1 MIKFICSALLLFPT
15 LTYAKRVRTL
25 RLKSNVV
32 STIAIS
38 HRGAVLNF
46 PTKPSKVVMGTG
58 NQFAIEYIGN
68 DLAISP
74 LSSVSRA
81 HVFVYLDGRRFNLDL
96 VASSAGHTLVQIRD
110 SIGSQVEVP
119 YVRD

>member
-1 MIKFICSALLLFPT
+1 MRLLLSLLLLLPSHS
-15 LTYAKRVRTL
+15 YAKRVRTL

-46 PTKPSKVVMGTG
+46 PTKPSKVVMGTSG
-58 NQFAIEYIGN
+58 AFAIEYINN

-74 LSSVSRA
+74 LRSNARA

-96 VASSAGHTLVQIRD
+96 VASSSGHTLVQIRD
-110 SIGSQVEVP
+110 SVGSKVEVP
-119 YVRD
+119 YVR

>member
-1 MIKFICSALLLFPT
+1 MIKFIFSFLLLFPA
-15 LTYAKRVRTL
+15 LIHAKRVRTL

-32 STIAIS
+32 STITIS

-74 LSSVSRA
+74 LSSISRA

-96 VASSAGHTLVQIRD
+96 VASSTGHTLVQIRD
-110 SIGSQVEVP
+110 SVGSQVEVP